1 MLRHGTRRTGRFG
14 YRALLPVDVKADE
27 ITATLADGVLTATV
41 PRAGGQATAD
51 VPALSARFW
60 VLVVATG
67 VLAGLAGAALMV
79 VLHTAAHLTYSYRSG
94 SFLTAVEQAGASRRV
109 MALAAAGAV
118 AGVGWWLLRW
128 WTGAGGSEVSTALW
142 RDEGHLPLRRSL
154 GTAVLSVVIVGMGAS
169 LGREGA
175 PRLAGAALASRLS
188 DWARLNTAHRRL
200 LAACGAGA
208 GMACVYNVP
217 LGGALLTLEVMLGV
231 LSLRLALPALA
242 ACCIAT
248 AVSWTVLPT
257 GPTYQVPEVG
267 LSASLT
273 VFAVLIGPFAG
284 LLAVGWVR
292 MIRIAHEHR
301 PTGRGLLIAPLVV
314 FTAVGALAVPYPQL
328 LGNGKDIV
336 QLTFTA
342 QVAAPLL
349 VALLFL
355 KPIATTGSLGS
366 GASGGLFTP
375 TIATGALLG
384 SLTGQGWTHAWPAPA
399 AGFAVIGAAAVLA
412 AAMQAPIAAVVLML
426 ELTRTI
432 DALMVPLLFAVAGA
446 MLVSRRLDTPS
457 IYSVRLPAQ

>member
-1 MLRHGTRRTGRFG
+1 M
-14 YRALLPVDVKADE
+14 D
-27 ITATLADGVLTATV
+27 
-41 PRAGGQATAD
+41 GGQSGDRRRDEAGQFDGTGAVEQPNLVAPVD

-67 VLAGLAGAALMV
+67 VMAGLAGAALMAL
-79 VLHTAAHLTYSYRSG
+79 LHAAAHLTYGYEAG

-109 MALAAAGAV
+109 VALAAAGAL
-118 AGVGWWLLRW
+118 AGAGWWLLRW
-128 WTGAGGSEVSTALW
+128 WAGPGSSEVSTALW

-169 LGREGA
+169 LGREAA

-188 DWARLNTAHRRL
+188 DWARIDTAHRRL

-217 LGGALLTLEVMLGV
+217 LGGTLLTLEVMLGV
-231 LSLRLALPALA
+231 LALRLALPALA
-242 ACCIAT
+242 TSCIAT
-248 AVSWTVLPT
+248 AVSWTILPT
-257 GPTYQVPEVG
+257 GPTYQLPEVP

-273 VFAVLIGPFAG
+273 VFAVLIGPLAG
-284 LLAVGWVR
+284 LLSVGWVR
-292 MIRIAHEHR
+292 LIRTTHEHR
-301 PTGRGLLIAPLVV
+301 PTGRRQLVAPLLV

-328 LGNGKDIV
+328 LGNGQDIV
-336 QLTFTA
+336 QLTFGA
-342 QVAAPLL
+342 QLAAPTL
-349 VALLFL
+349 VALLLL
-355 KPIATTGSLGS
+355 KPIATAGSLGS

-384 SLTGQGWTHAWPAPA
+384 SLAGQGWAHLWPGPA

-412 AAMQAPIAAVVLML
+412 AAMQAPVAAVVLML
-426 ELTRTI
+426 ELTRTV
-432 DALMVPLLFAVAGA
+432 DALMVPLLLAVTGA
-446 MLVSRRLDTPS
+446 MLVSRSLDTPS

>member
-1 MLRHGTRRTGRFG
+1 MGGGRG
-14 YRALLPVDVKADE
+14 DDRGRD
-27 ITATLADGVLTATV
+27 
-41 PRAGGQATAD
+41 RAGAVGQPNLVAPVD
-51 VPALSARFW
+51 VPALSVRFW
-60 VLVVATG
+60 VLVLATG
-67 VLAGLAGAALMV
+67 VLTGLAGAALMV
-79 VLHTAAHLTYSYRSG
+79 LLHAAGHLTYDYQSG
-94 SFLTAVEQAGASRRV
+94 SFLAAVERAGASRRV
-109 MALAAAGAV
+109 VALAVAGAV
-118 AGVGWWLLRW
+118 AGIGWWLLRR
-128 WTGAGGSEVSTALW
+128 WTGPGGPEVSTALW
-142 RDEGHLPLRRSL
+142 RDKGHLPLRRSL

-169 LGREGA
+169 LGREAA

-188 DWARLNTAHRRL
+188 DWARLDTAHRRL

-242 ACCIAT
+242 TSCIAT
-248 AVSWTVLPT
+248 AVGWILLPS
-257 GPTYQVPEVG
+257 GPTYQLPDVP

-273 VFAVLIGPFAG
+273 LFAVLIGPFAG

-292 MIRIAHEHR
+292 LIRIAHDLR
-301 PTGRGLLIAPLVV
+301 PKGWRPLVAPLLV

-336 QLTFTA
+336 QLTLGA
-342 QVAAPLL
+342 QLAAPAL
-349 VALLFL
+349 VALLLL
-355 KPIATTGSLGS
+355 KPIATAASLGS

-384 SLTGQGWTHAWPAPA
+384 ALAGQGWTLAWPGAP
-399 AGFAVIGAAAVLA
+399 AGFAVVGAAAVLA
-412 AAMQAPIAAVVLML
+412 AAMQAPVAAIVLML

-432 DALMVPLLFAVAGA
+432 DALMVPLLLAVSGA
-446 MLVSRRLDTPS
+446 MVVSRRLDTPS

>member
-1 MLRHGTRRTGRFG
+1 M
-14 YRALLPVDVKADE
+14 D
-27 ITATLADGVLTATV
+27 
-41 PRAGGQATAD
+41 GGQGDGRGRDKPGGAGTVGQPNLVAPSD

-60 VLVVATG
+60 ALVVATG
-67 VLAGLAGAALMV
+67 VLAGVAGAALMV

-94 SFLTAVEQAGASRRV
+94 SFLTAVEQAGALRRV
-109 MALAAAGAV
+109 VALAVAGAV
-118 AGVGWWLLRW
+118 AGIGWWLLRW
-128 WTGAGGSEVSTALW
+128 WTGPGSSEVSTALW
-142 RDEGHLPLRRSL
+142 RNEGRLPLPRSL

-188 DWARLNTAHRRL
+188 DWARMDTVHRRL

-217 LGGALLTLEVMLGV
+217 LGGALMTLEAMLGV
-231 LSLRLALPALA
+231 VSLRLAMPALA

-248 AVSWTVLPT
+248 AVSWTVLPS
-257 GPTYQVPEVG
+257 GPTYQLPTVE
-267 LSASLT
+267 LSVSLT
-273 VFAVLIGPFAG
+273 VFAVLIGPVAG
-284 LLAVGWVR
+284 LIAVGWVR
-292 MIRIAHEHR
+292 MVRIAHRHR
-301 PTGRGLLIAPLVV
+301 PTGWGPLVAPLLV
-314 FTAVGALAVPYPQL
+314 FTVVGLLAVPYPEL

-336 QLTFTA
+336 QDTFTA

-355 KPIATTGSLGS
+355 KPLATAGSLGS

-375 TIATGALLG
+375 TLATGALLG
-384 SLTGQGWTHAWPAPA
+384 SLVGQGWTQAWPAPA

-432 DALMVPLLFAVAGA
+432 DALMVPLLFAVTGA
-446 MLVSRRLDTPS
+446 ILISRRLDTPS

>member
-1 MLRHGTRRTGRFG
+1 MDGGRRGGRG
-14 YRALLPVDVKADE
+14 QDRS
-27 ITATLADGVLTATV
+27 GG
-41 PRAGGQATAD
+41 AGAAGQPNLVAPSD

-67 VLAGLAGAALMV
+67 VLAGFAGAALMV
-79 VLHTAAHLTYSYRSG
+79 VLHAAAHLTYSYRSG
-94 SFLTAVEQAGASRRV
+94 SFLAAVEEAGALRRV
-109 MALAAAGAV
+109 VALAAAGAV
-118 AGVGWWLLRW
+118 AGLGWWLLRW
-128 WTGAGGSEVSTALW
+128 WTGPGGSEVSTALW
-142 RDEGHLPLRRSL
+142 RDEGRLPLRRSL
-154 GTAVLSVVIVGMGAS
+154 GTAVLSVVTVGMGAS

-188 DWARLNTAHRRL
+188 DWARLDTAHRRL

-208 GMACVYNVP
+208 GMACVYDVP

-242 ACCIAT
+242 TCCIAT
-248 AVSWTVLPT
+248 AVSWTVLPEE
-257 GPTYQVPEVG
+257 PTYRLPEVG
-267 LSASLT
+267 LSTSLA
-273 VFAVLIGPFAG
+273 VFAVLIGPLAG
-284 LLAVGWVR
+284 LVAVGWVR

-301 PTGRGLLIAPLVV
+301 PAGWGPLIAPLLV
-314 FTAVGALAVPYPQL
+314 FTVVGLLAVPFPEL

-336 QLTFTA
+336 QLTLSA

-355 KPIATTGSLGS
+355 KPLATAGSLGS

-384 SLTGQGWTHAWPAPA
+384 SLAGQGWTHAWPAPA

-426 ELTRTI
+426 ELTRTV
-432 DALMVPLLFAVAGA
+432 DALMVPLLFAVTGA

>member
-1 MLRHGTRRTGRFG
+1 MGAGQDSDRGANGTAGAG
-14 YRALLPVDVKADE
+14 ALEQPNLVAPV
-27 ITATLADGVLTATV
+27 
-41 PRAGGQATAD
+41 D
-51 VPALSARFW
+51 VPALSVRFW
-60 VLVVATG
+60 VLVAATG

-79 VLHTAAHLTYSYRSG
+79 LLHATAHLTYSYRSG
-94 SFLTAVEQAGASRRV
+94 SFLTAVERAGAVRRV
-109 MALAAAGAV
+109 AALAAAGAV
-118 AGVGWWLLRW
+118 AGIGWWLLRR
-128 WTGAGGSEVSTALW
+128 WTGPGGSEVSTALW

-169 LGREGA
+169 LGREAA

-188 DWARLNTAHRRL
+188 DWARIDTAHRRL

-231 LSLRLALPALA
+231 LSLRLVLPALA
-242 ACCIAT
+242 TSCIAT
-248 AVSWTVLPT
+248 AVSWTLLPT
-257 GPTYQVPEVG
+257 GPTYRLPEVP

-273 VFAVLIGPFAG
+273 VFAALIGPFAG
-284 LLAVGWVR
+284 LAAVGWVR
-292 MIRIAHEHR
+292 MVRVAHEHR
-301 PTGRGLLIAPLVV
+301 PAGWRSVVAPLLV

-336 QLTFTA
+336 QLALGA
-342 QVAAPLL
+342 QLAVPAL

-355 KPIATTGSLGS
+355 KPIATAGSLGS

-384 SLTGQGWTHAWPAPA
+384 ALAGQGWTLAWPAPA

-412 AAMQAPIAAVVLML
+412 AAMQAPVAAVVLML

-432 DALMVPLLFAVAGA
+432 DALMVPLLFAVTGA
-446 MLVSRRLDTPS
+446 VLVSRRLDTPS

>member
-1 MLRHGTRRTGRFG
+1 MDGGPGSDRGRDESGDAGMLEQPNLV
-14 YRALLPVDVKADE
+14 AP
-27 ITATLADGVLTATV
+27 
-41 PRAGGQATAD
+41 AD

-60 VLVVATG
+60 MLVAATG
-67 VLAGLAGAALMV
+67 VLAGCAGAALMALLNV
-79 VLHTAAHLTYSYRSG
+79 VAHVTYSSRSG

-109 MALAAAGAV
+109 AALAAAGAV
-118 AGVGWWLLRW
+118 AGIGWWLLRW
-128 WTGAGGSEVSTALW
+128 WTGPGGSEVSTALW
-142 RDEGHLPLRRSL
+142 RDKGHLPLRRSL
-154 GTAVLSVVIVGMGAS
+154 STAILSVVIVGMGAS

-175 PRLAGAALASRLS
+175 PRQAGAALASRLS
-188 DWARLNTAHRRL
+188 DWARLDTAHRRL

-242 ACCIAT
+242 ASCVAT
-248 AVSWTVLPT
+248 AVAWTVLPT
-257 GPTYQVPEVG
+257 GPTYHLPEVG
-267 LSASLT
+267 LSTSLT
-273 VFAVLIGPFAG
+273 VFAVLIGPLAG
-284 LLAVGWVR
+284 LIAVGWVR

-301 PTGRGLLIAPLVV
+301 PTGRWLPVTPLLV
-314 FTAVGALAVPYPQL
+314 FTAVGVLAVPYPQL

-336 QLTFTA
+336 QLTLTSHL
-342 QVAAPLL
+342 AAPLL
-349 VALLFL
+349 VALLLL
-355 KPIATTGSLGS
+355 KPIATAGSLGS

-384 SLTGQGWTHAWPAPA
+384 SLAGQGWAHAWPAPA

-432 DALMVPLLFAVAGA
+432 DALMVPLLFAVTGA

>member
-1 MLRHGTRRTGRFG
+1 MEQPNLV
-14 YRALLPVDVKADE
+14 APV
-27 ITATLADGVLTATV
+27 
-41 PRAGGQATAD
+41 D
-51 VPALSARFW
+51 VPALSVRFW

-67 VLAGLAGAALMV
+67 VLAGLAGAALMAL
-79 VLHTAAHLTYSYRSG
+79 LHAVAHLTYSYRSG
-94 SFLTAVEQAGASRRV
+94 SFLAAVEQAGAPRRV
-109 MALAAAGAV
+109 VALAVAGAV
-118 AGVGWWLLRW
+118 AGGGWWLLRW
-128 WTGAGGSEVSTALW
+128 WTGPGGSEVSVALW
-142 RDEGHLPLRRSL
+142 RDAGRLPLRRSL

-169 LGREGA
+169 LGREAA

-188 DWARLNTAHRRL
+188 DWARIDTAHRRL

-242 ACCIAT
+242 ASCIAT

-257 GPTYQVPEVG
+257 GPTYRLPDVP
-267 LSASLT
+267 LSASLA
-273 VFAVLIGPFAG
+273 VFAVLLGPLAG
-284 LLAVGWVR
+284 LAAVGWVR
-292 MIRIAHEHR
+292 MIRIAHAHR
-301 PTGRGLLIAPLVV
+301 PTGWRLHVAPLLV

-336 QLTFTA
+336 QLSLGGLL
-342 QVAAPLL
+342 AAPTL

-355 KPIATTGSLGS
+355 KPIATAGSLGS

-375 TIATGALLG
+375 TVATGALLG
-384 SLTGQGWTHAWPAPA
+384 SLAGLGWTHLWPGPA

-412 AAMQAPIAAVVLML
+412 AAMQAPVAAVVLML
-426 ELTRTI
+426 ELTRTV
-432 DALMVPLLFAVAGA
+432 DALMVPLLLAVTGA
-446 MLVSRRLDTPS
+446 MLVSGRLDTPS

>member
-1 MLRHGTRRTGRFG
+1 MNGGRSNDERKDESGGTGILEQPNLI
-14 YRALLPVDVKADE
+14 AP
-27 ITATLADGVLTATV
+27 
-41 PRAGGQATAD
+41 AD

-257 GPTYQVPEVG
+257 GPTYQVPEAG

>member
-1 MLRHGTRRTGRFG
+1 MQ
-14 YRALLPVDVKADE
+14 
-27 ITATLADGVLTATV
+27 
-41 PRAGGQATAD
+41 GQPNLVAPSD

-60 VLVVATG
+60 GLVVATG
-67 VLAGLAGAALMV
+67 VLAGMAGTALMV
-79 VLHTAAHLTYSYRSG
+79 VLRTAAHLTYSYRSG
-94 SFLTAVEQAGASRRV
+94 SFLAAVEQAGASRRV

-118 AGVGWWLLRW
+118 AGIGWWLLRW
-128 WTGAGGSEVSTALW
+128 WTGPGGSEVSTALW
-142 RDEGHLPLRRSL
+142 RDEGRLPLRRSL

-188 DWARLNTAHRRL
+188 DWARLDTAHRRL

-242 ACCIAT
+242 TCCIAT
-248 AVSWTVLPT
+248 AVSWTLLPT
-257 GPTYQVPEVG
+257 GPTYKLPEVG
-267 LSASLT
+267 LSLSLA
-273 VFAVLIGPFAG
+273 VFAVLIGPLAG
-284 LLAVGWVR
+284 LIAVGWVR
-292 MIRIAHEHR
+292 LVRIAHDRR
-301 PTGRGLLIAPLVV
+301 PTGWGMLVAPLLV
-314 FTAVGALAVPYPQL
+314 FTAVGALAVPYPEL

-336 QLTFTA
+336 QLTFTV

-349 VALLFL
+349 VALLLL
-355 KPIATTGSLGS
+355 KPVSTAGSLGS

-375 TIATGALLG
+375 TIATGALFG
-384 SLTGQGWTHAWPAPA
+384 SLAGQGWAQAWPAPA

-426 ELTRTI
+426 ELTRTV
-432 DALMVPLLFAVAGA
+432 DALMVPLLFAVTGA
-446 MLVSRRLDTPS
+446 MLVSGRLDTPS

>member
-1 MLRHGTRRTGRFG
+1 M
-14 YRALLPVDVKADE
+14 
-27 ITATLADGVLTATV
+27 DGKRGSTQGQDKSGSVGM
-41 PRAGGQATAD
+41 AGQPNLIAPSD

-67 VLAGLAGAALMV
+67 VLAGFAGAALMV

-94 SFLTAVEQAGASRRV
+94 SFLTAVEQAGAGRRV
-109 MALAAAGAV
+109 VALAAAGAV
-118 AGVGWWLLRW
+118 AGIGWWILRW
-128 WTGAGGSEVSTALW
+128 WTGPGSSEVSTALW
-142 RDEGHLPLRRSL
+142 RHEGHLPLRRSL

-188 DWARLNTAHRRL
+188 DWARLDTTHRRL

-242 ACCIAT
+242 TCCIAT
-248 AVSWTVLPT
+248 AVSWTILPD
-257 GPTYQVPEVG
+257 GPTYQLPEAG
-267 LSASLT
+267 LSTSLT
-273 VFAVLIGPFAG
+273 VFAVLIGPLAG
-284 LLAVGWVR
+284 LIAVGWVR
-292 MIRIAHEHR
+292 MIRIAHGHR
-301 PTGRGLLIAPLVV
+301 PTGWGPLVAPLLV
-314 FTAVGALAVPYPQL
+314 FTLVGVLAIPYPEL

-336 QLTFTA
+336 QLTLTA
-342 QVAAPLL
+342 QVATPLL

-355 KPIATTGSLGS
+355 KPIATAASLGS

-384 SLTGQGWTHAWPAPA
+384 SLAGQGWSQAWSAPA
-399 AGFAVIGAAAVLA
+399 AGFAVIGAAAFLA

-426 ELTRTI
+426 ELTRTV
-432 DALMVPLLFAVAGA
+432 DALMVPLLFAVTGA

>member
-1 MLRHGTRRTGRFG
+1 MGGARSGDRGRGTAGAVG
-14 YRALLPVDVKADE
+14 QPNLLAP
-27 ITATLADGVLTATV
+27 
-41 PRAGGQATAD
+41 AD

-67 VLAGLAGAALMV
+67 VLAGLAGAALMA
-79 VLHTAAHLTYSYRSG
+79 LLYASAHLTYAYRSG
-94 SFLTAVEQAGASRRV
+94 SFLAAVEQAGAVRRV
-109 MALAAAGAV
+109 VALAAAGAV
-118 AGVGWWLLRW
+118 AGLGWWLLRW
-128 WTGAGGSEVSTALW
+128 WTGPGGSEVSTALW
-142 RDEGHLPLRRSL
+142 RDEGRLPLRRSL

-169 LGREGA
+169 LGREAA
-175 PRLAGAALASRLS
+175 PRLAGAALASRLC
-188 DWARLNTAHRRL
+188 DWARIDTAHRRL

-242 ACCIAT
+242 TSGIAT

-257 GPTYQVPEVG
+257 GPTYQLPEVP

-273 VFAVLIGPFAG
+273 VFAVLLGPLAG
-284 LLAVGWVR
+284 LVSVGWVR
-292 MIRIAHEHR
+292 MIRITHEHR
-301 PTGRGLLIAPLVV
+301 PTGWRLVVAPVLV

-336 QLTFTA
+336 QLTLGA
-342 QVAAPLL
+342 QLAAPAL

-355 KPIATTGSLGS
+355 KPIATAGSLGS

-375 TIATGALLG
+375 TLAVGALLG
-384 SLTGQGWTHAWPAPA
+384 SLAGQGWTHAWPGPA

-412 AAMQAPIAAVVLML
+412 AAMQAPVAAIVLML
-426 ELTRTI
+426 ELTRTV
-432 DALMVPLLFAVAGA
+432 DALMVPLLFAVTGA